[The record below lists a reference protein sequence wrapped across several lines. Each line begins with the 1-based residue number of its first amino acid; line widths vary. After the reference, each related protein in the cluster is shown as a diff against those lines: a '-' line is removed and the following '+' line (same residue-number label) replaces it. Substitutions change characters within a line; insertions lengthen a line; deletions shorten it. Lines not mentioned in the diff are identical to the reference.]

1 MELIESFKNTQTG
14 NIKDI
19 PSNQLFPLIIW
30 NSSNIKNIPVC
41 NFINK
46 HFFYVKPEIL
56 KGLLSLAVDKKQRFM
71 RYPKAAKKDIDK
83 KIELIKPYVM
93 KIYGWSSKVFEMQK
107 HLITE
112 DFIIEL
118 NMLCGFNKKE
128 CKTLGIGFAEFKV
141 EKPKSVRQRSLF

>member
-1 MELIESFKNTQTG
+1 MLNAFKNIQ
-14 NIKDI
+14 NNKPEDV
-19 PSNQLFPLIIW
+19 PNAMLFPLNIW
-30 NSSNIKNIPVC
+30 FSSNIKNIPVC

-46 HFFYVKPEIL
+46 HFFFVKPEIL
-56 KGLLSLAVDKKQRFM
+56 KGLLSLAVDKKQPFL

-83 KIELIKPYVM
+83 KIELIKPYIM